1 MEERIKYPKK
11 VWKKDIKW
19 KMDSSV
25 FKIKDKR
32 IFKKKKEE
40 IFKSIDNKKRKK
52 SDISHQ
58 KWKVVCINIILHVD
72 VMSVVHTRIASIS
85 KNHHEIVA
93 VHIVYTGVPNN
104 TAGSSIVW

>member
-32 IFKKKKEE
+32 IFKKKKRRN
-40 IFKSIDNKKRKK
+40 I
-52 SDISHQ
+52 Q
-58 KWKVVCINIILHVD
+58 KH
-72 VMSVVHTRIASIS
+72 R
-85 KNHHEIVA
+85 
-93 VHIVYTGVPNN
+93 
-104 TAGSSIVW
+104 

>member
-1 MEERIKYPKK
+1 
-11 VWKKDIKW
+11 
-19 KMDSSV
+19 MDSSV

-58 KWKVVCINIILHVD
+58 K
-72 VMSVVHTRIASIS
+72 
-85 KNHHEIVA
+85 
-93 VHIVYTGVPNN
+93 
-104 TAGSSIVW
+104 